1 MSYFFEKTVSTD
13 FIETVEAV
21 TAALKTEGFGVL
33 SDIDVQDTL
42 KKKINADVRKYRILG
57 ACNPPFANKAI
68 HIEENVGLMMPC
80 NVVIQETNGGKI
92 KVSVINPTAAMQAI
106 GNQNLSELA
115 VEITARLERMINTL
129 VV

>member
-1 MSYFFEKTVSTD
+1 MSYYFEKVVSTD
-13 FIETVEAV
+13 YNETVEAV
-21 TAALKTEGFGVL
+21 TVALKVEGFGVL

-80 NVVIQETNGGKI
+80 NVLIQETADGKI
-92 KVSVINPTAAMQAI
+92 KVSAINPKNAMGAI
-106 GNQNLSELA
+106 GNDNLAELA
-115 VEITARLERMINTL
+115 NEISAKLERVIEGL
-129 VV
+129 R

>member
-1 MSYFFEKTVSTD
+1 MSYYFEKVVSTD
-13 FIETVEAV
+13 YNETVEAV
-21 TAALKTEGFGVL
+21 TVALKVEGFGVL

-80 NVVIQETNGGKI
+80 NVVIQETDSGKI

-115 VEITARLERMINTL
+115 VEITARLERVIEVL
-129 VV
+129 R

>member
-1 MSYFFEKTVSTD
+1 MSYYFEKVVSTD
-13 FIETVEAV
+13 YSETIEAV
-21 TAALKTEGFGVL
+21 TVALKVEGFGVL

-80 NVVIQETNGGKI
+80 NVVIQETDSGKI

-115 VEITARLERMINTL
+115 VEITARLERVIEVL
-129 VV
+129 K

>member
-1 MSYFFEKTVSTD
+1 MSYYFEKVVSTD
-13 FIETVEAV
+13 YDETVEAV
-21 TAALKTEGFGVL
+21 TVALKVEGFGVL

-80 NVVIQETNGGKI
+80 NVVIQETADGKI
-92 KVSVINPTAAMQAI
+92 KVSAINPKNAMGAI
-106 GNQNLSELA
+106 GNDNLAELA
-115 VEITARLERMINTL
+115 NEISEKLERVIEGL
-129 VV
+129 R

>member
-1 MSYFFEKTVSTD
+1 MSYYFEKVVSTD
-13 FIETVEAV
+13 YNETVEAV
-21 TAALKTEGFGVL
+21 TVALKVEGFGVL

-80 NVVIQETNGGKI
+80 NVVIQETEGGKI

-115 VEITARLERMINTL
+115 VEITARLERVIEVL
-129 VV
+129 K

>member
-1 MSYFFEKTVSTD
+1 MSYYFEKVVSTD
-13 FIETVEAV
+13 YNETVEAV
-21 TAALKTEGFGVL
+21 TVALKVEGFGVL

-80 NVVIQETNGGKI
+80 NVVIQETADGKI
-92 KVSVINPTAAMQAI
+92 KVSAINPKNAMGAI
-106 GNQNLSELA
+106 GNDNLAELA
-115 VEITARLERMINTL
+115 NEISEKLERVIEGL
-129 VV
+129 R

>member
-1 MSYFFEKTVSTD
+1 MSYYFEKVVSTD
-13 FIETVEAV
+13 YNETVEAV
-21 TAALKTEGFGVL
+21 TVALKVEGFGVL

-80 NVVIQETNGGKI
+80 NVLIQETADGKI
-92 KVSVINPTAAMQAI
+92 KVSAINPKNAMGAI
-106 GNQNLSELA
+106 GNDNLADLA
-115 VEITARLERMINTL
+115 NEISAKLERVIEGL
-129 VV
+129 R

>member
-1 MSYFFEKTVSTD
+1 MSYYFEKVVSTD
-13 FIETVEAV
+13 YSETIEAV
-21 TAALKTEGFGVL
+21 TVALKVEGFGVL

-80 NVVIQETNGGKI
+80 NVVIQETDSGKI

-106 GNQNLSELA
+106 GNENLSELA
-115 VEITARLERMINTL
+115 VEITARLERVIEVL
-129 VV
+129 R

>member
-1 MSYFFEKTVSTD
+1 MSYYFEKVVSTD
-13 FIETVEAV
+13 YDETVEAV
-21 TAALKTEGFGVL
+21 TVALKVEGFGVL

-80 NVVIQETNGGKI
+80 NVVIQETGDGNI
-92 KVSVINPTAAMQAI
+92 KVSAINPKNAMGAI
-106 GNQNLSELA
+106 GNENLADLA
-115 VEITARLERMINTL
+115 DEISAKLERVIEGL
-129 VV
+129 R

>member
-1 MSYFFEKTVSTD
+1 MSYYFEKVVSTD
-13 FIETVEAV
+13 YDETVEAV
-21 TAALKTEGFGVL
+21 TVALKVEGFGVL

-80 NVVIQETNGGKI
+80 NVVIQETADGKI
-92 KVSVINPTAAMQAI
+92 KVSAINPKNAMGAI
-106 GNQNLSELA
+106 GNENLADLA
-115 VEITARLERMINTL
+115 DEISAKLERVIEGL
-129 VV
+129 R